1 MIAITGTGVGLFVCF
16 VLPIY
21 IHMKCYY
28 PDFRERPETEEGAIS
43 VGNSLLGSEGSI
55 EDMVSKD
62 LEINKKPSL
71 IGSEMAN
78 VKCVRH

>member
-28 PDFRERPETEEGAIS
+28 PDFRERPQVEEGAIS
-43 VGNSLLGSEGSI
+43 LSNSLLGSENSEI
-55 EDMVSKD
+55 EDLVKKD
-62 LEINKKPSL
+62 LDINKKPSL
-71 IGSEMAN
+71 IGTDTGS
-78 VKCVRH
+78 VKGH